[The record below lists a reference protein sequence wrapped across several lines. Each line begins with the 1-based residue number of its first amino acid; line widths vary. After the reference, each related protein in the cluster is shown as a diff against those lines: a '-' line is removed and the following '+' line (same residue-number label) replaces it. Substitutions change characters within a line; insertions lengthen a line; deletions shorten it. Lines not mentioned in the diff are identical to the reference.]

1 MSVSDKKLILKEL
14 NLIFRKV
21 LKNNKISINNK
32 TRKENILEW
41 DSLGTVKLI
50 IEIQKKY
57 KILISPNESIAIN
70 SVNSLV
76 NIISKKIIYE
86 Y

>member
-1 MSVSDKKLILKEL
+1 MNDKKLILKEL
-14 NLIFRKV
+14 NLIFKKV
-21 LKNNKISINNK
+21 FKNNKISITKK

-57 KILISPNESIAIN
+57 KISISPNESIAIN
-70 SVNSLV
+70 NVNSLV
-76 NIISKKIIYE
+76 NIISKKK
-86 Y
+86 

>member
-21 LKNNKISINNK
+21 FKNNKISINNK

-50 IEIQKKY
+50 IEIQKK
-57 KILISPNESIAIN
+57 I
-70 SVNSLV
+70 
-76 NIISKKIIYE
+76 
-86 Y
+86 